1 MNTSARTPPEHEA
14 SVNEEIRDQTSDS
27 ALPGAA
33 RNGARRAVTTTVL
46 VVAGLAGLVWGIR
59 AWRFAHTHVST
70 DNAQVDGHIV
80 PVLAKVG
87 GYIQA
92 VNVEENQVVG
102 RGDVVVAIDDAE
114 LKVRLAE
121 AQADLAAAEAA
132 VGNDSVAGQVEA
144 EVAASRARR
153 QALEARLE
161 SVKANRDRAAKDLE
175 RVEEL
180 ADKQIVSRQQLDA
193 AQASAKASESEVA
206 ATERDVAAARAAETA
221 AGASGRAAEAR
232 LARASAAME
241 QARLDLSYA
250 QVPAPVSG
258 TISKA
263 SVEVG
268 QLVQP
273 GQPLAAVV
281 ADSAVWVT
289 ANLKETEL
297 ANVRE
302 GQPVDV
308 EVDAYPGCRATG
320 SVESLS
326 PATGAK
332 FALLP
337 PDNAT
342 GNFTK
347 VVQRIPVRIAMK
359 EGCGDDRP
367 LRPGMSVVVHIEVR

>member
-1 MNTSARTPPEHEA
+1 
-14 SVNEEIRDQTSDS
+14 VNEETRDPTPDGT
-27 ALPGAA
+27 LPGAA
-33 RNGARRAVTTTVL
+33 RNGGRRAVTTTVL
-46 VVAGLAGLVWGIR
+46 VVALLAGLVWGFR

-87 GYIQA
+87 GYVQA
-92 VNVEENQVVG
+92 VNVEENQIVR
-102 RGDVVVAIDDAE
+102 RGEPVVAIDDAE
-114 LKVRLAE
+114 LRVRLDE

-144 EVAASRARR
+144 EVSASRARR

-161 SVKANRDRAAKDLE
+161 SAKANRDRTAKDLE
-175 RVEEL
+175 RVTEL
-180 ADKQIVSRQQLDA
+180 ADKQIASRQQLDA
-193 AQASAKASESEVA
+193 AQAAARAAESEVA
-206 ATERDVAAARAAETA
+206 ATEKDVAAARAAETA
-221 AGASGRAAEAR
+221 AGASGRVAEAR
-232 LARASAAME
+232 LARATAALE

-281 ADSAVWVT
+281 ADSAVWIT

-297 ANVRE
+297 ADVRE
-302 GQPVDV
+302 GQAVEVD
-308 EVDAYPGCRATG
+308 VDAYPGCRASGT
-320 SVESLS
+320 VESLS

-347 VVQRIPVRIAMK
+347 VVQRVPVRIAMK

-367 LRPGMSVVVHIEVR
+367 LRPGMSVLIHIQVR

>member
-1 MNTSARTPPEHEA
+1 M
-14 SVNEEIRDQTSDS
+14 NEETQDQEPEGP
-27 ALPGAA
+27 LPGTA
-33 RNGARRAVTTTVL
+33 RNGGRRVVTTIGL
-46 VVAGLAGLVWGIR
+46 VVVVLAGAIWGITK
-59 AWRFAHTHVST
+59 WRFARAHVST

-87 GYIQA
+87 GYVQA
-92 VNVEENQVVG
+92 VNVEENQRVG
-102 RGDVVVAIDDAE
+102 RGDVVVAIDPAE
-114 LKVRLAE
+114 LKVRLDE

-132 VGNDSVAGQVEA
+132 VGNDSVVGQVEA
-144 EVAASRARR
+144 EVSASRARR

-161 SVKANRDRAAKDLE
+161 SAKAGRDKAVKDLK
-175 RVEEL
+175 RAEEL
-180 ADKQIVSRQQLDA
+180 ASKQIASRQQLDA
-193 AQASAKASESEVA
+193 AQAAAAAAESEVSA
-206 ATERDVAAARAAETA
+206 ATRDVAAARAGETA

-232 LARASAAME
+232 LARAAAAVE
-241 QARLDLSYA
+241 QAQLNLGYA
-250 QVPAPVSG
+250 RVPAPVSG
-258 TISKA
+258 VISKA

-289 ANLKETEL
+289 ANLKETDL
-297 ANVRE
+297 ARVHE
-302 GQPVDV
+302 GETVDV
-308 EVDAYPGCRATG
+308 DVDAYPGCHATG
-320 SVESLS
+320 IVESLS

-347 VVQRIPVRIAMK
+347 VVQRVPVRIVMK
-359 EGCGDDRP
+359 DGCGDDRP
-367 LRPGMSVVVHIEVR
+367 LRPGMSVMVHIQVR